1 MGIDDGR
8 LAWNHRDMNHPS
20 ASPGF
25 EWRERAACLPHPTVL
40 FFGVDDNE
48 TAVEKHTRE
57 DEAKR
62 ICALCDVR
70 QECLDHALAAR
81 EPYGIWGGLNEI
93 ERRQLLHTRAS

>member
-1 MGIDDGR
+1 MVAS
-8 LAWNHRDMNHPS
+8 LWKHRGMNHPS
-20 ASPGF
+20 ASAGF

-40 FFGVDDNE
+40 FFGLDDNE
-48 TAVEKHTRE
+48 TSVERRARE
-57 DEAKR
+57 DDAKA

-70 QECLDHALAAR
+70 KECLDHALAVR